1 MNFGTITPKVN
12 ISMSA
17 GGFHYV
23 LFRQMKPNTPQLVLR
38 RPKAGEVAVSMQ
50 GSPLL
55 VSGVVGDDVPNL
67 NIPLGDG
74 RTISIQP
81 KRGLRPSLL
90 PVLDDNTRKQI
101 ETLRDNLNKMCALSA
116 NLQRKE

>member
-1 MNFGTITPKVN
+1 
-12 ISMSA
+12 
-17 GGFHYV
+17 
-23 LFRQMKPNTPQLVLR
+23 MKPNTPQLVLR
-38 RPKAGEVAVSMQ
+38 RPKIGEVAVSMQ

-55 VSGVVGDDVPNL
+55 VSGVVTDEVPNV

-90 PVLDDNTRKQI
+90 PALDLHTKKQI
-101 ETLRDNLNKMCALSA
+101 EALRDNLNKMCAQAAQTGL
-116 NLQRKE
+116 

>member
-1 MNFGTITPKVN
+1 
-12 ISMSA
+12 
-17 GGFHYV
+17 
-23 LFRQMKPNTPQLVLR
+23 MKPNTPQLVLR
-38 RPKAGEVAVSMQ
+38 RPKLGEVAVSMQ

-55 VSGVVGDDVPNL
+55 VSGMVSDEVPNV

-90 PVLDDNTRKQI
+90 PAFDMDTIKQI
-101 ETLRDNLNKMCALSA
+101 ATLRDNLNKMCAA
-116 NLQRKE
+116 AQPRH